1 MIKFERVKIKMVD
14 YQKELD
20 YNSQIDR
27 LRSAVRLLRLY
38 RRADP
43 SNIYNA
49 GANGFGTGFFVERKS
64 QNILD
69 NKIYLVSNRHVF
81 EGMREVCCQ
90 LAISSNDK
98 EETKLSLTIHGKIRN
113 HPNSSVDLAAVDVT
127 DQIRELRKQTPHII
141 EKINPFPYEI
151 ILPQQTITTLPS
163 GVPFTYIGY
172 PGGAES
178 AYHQPEPNQGSTA
191 NPGSEPYQETP
202 QFLVKG
208 FIQPGA
214 SGSPVF
220 VNFSTP
226 KLLGIVTDML
236 VVTEEYKDEESKAKV
251 SFRQIKGGY
260 VVWASC
266 LMELLNQMS

>member
-1 MIKFERVKIKMVD
+1 MQD

-20 YNSQIDR
+20 YNSQVDR

-49 GANGFGTGFFVERKS
+49 GANRLGTGFFVERKS

-113 HPNSSVDLAAVDVT
+113 HPNSLVDLAAVDVT
-127 DQIRELRKQTPHII
+127 DQIRELRKQIPRII
-141 EKINPFPYEI
+141 EKINPLPYEI
-151 ILPQQTITTLPS
+151 ILPQQTITNLPS
-163 GVPFTYIGY
+163 GMPFTYVGY
-172 PGGAES
+172 PGGADS
-178 AYHQPEPNQGSTA
+178 AYHQPEQNKGDTA
-191 NPGSEPYQETP
+191 NPGSEPYQEKP

-208 FIQPGA
+208 SIRQGA

-220 VNFSTP
+220 MNLGTP
-226 KLLGIVTDML
+226 RLLGIVTEMI
-236 VVTEEYKDEESKAKV
+236 VFTEEYLDENSKETV
-251 SFRQIKGGY
+251 SFRQTNAGY